1 MNLPHYYIDLVGYG
15 ILALFGIAF
24 LYQINVYLRVFYGIV
39 RYKRKPGKH
48 IHPISVIIS
57 ARNEAENLKVNL
69 KAILE
74 QDHKNYEVI
83 VVNDCSTD
91 TTDDVLGEYLK
102 TYKHLRVTSI
112 APDRKFTHGKKLAL
126 TVGIKAAVNEWL
138 VFIDADCA
146 PVSEKWLT
154 RLQEN
159 FSKNTEIVLGYGGYQ
174 QQKGLLNAYIRY
186 DTLFIAMQYMGRAIL
201 GKPYMGVGRNLAY
214 RKSLFFENKGFA
226 THYNLLSGDDDL
238 FVNETATRANTAV
251 EFRPESHTLSVPK
264 RSWPEWF
271 AQKKRHFTT
280 AGRYKA
286 ADYFNLGLEPLIRFL
301 FYFTFCYLL
310 ALNIFIIPVLVAFGV
325 RLIVQLVVVKKI
337 MNRFSVRRVLFWYFM
352 FDLISLFINFILYLS
367 SLFRRRK
374 TRWK

>member
-1 MNLPHYYIDLVGYG
+1 MVFPLHYIDLVGYG
-15 ILALFGIAF
+15 ILALFAFAF
-24 LYQINVYLRVFYGIV
+24 LHQVIMYLRVFSGV
-39 RYKRKPGKH
+39 ARYKRRPGKH
-48 IHPISVIIS
+48 AEAVSVIIS
-57 ARNEAENLKVNL
+57 ARNEAENLKNNL
-69 KAILE
+69 KAVLE

-91 TTDDVLGEYLK
+91 STDDVLGEYLK

-112 APDRKFTHGKKLAL
+112 APDKKFTHGKKLAL

-138 VFIDADCA
+138 VFIDADCV
-146 PVSEKWLT
+146 PVSDKWLS

-159 FSKNTEIVLGYGGYQ
+159 FSKKTDIVLGYGGYMQ
-174 QQKGLLNAYIRY
+174 RKGFLNAYIRY
-186 DTLFIAMQYMGRAIL
+186 DTLFIAMQYLGRAAL

-214 RKSLFFENKGFA
+214 RKSLFFKNKGFA

-238 FVNETATRANTAV
+238 FVNETATRSNTAI
-251 EFRPESHTLSVPK
+251 EFHPESHTLSVPK
-264 RSWPEWF
+264 QTWEEWF
-271 AQKKRHFTT
+271 AQKRRHFTT

-286 ADYFNLGLEPLIRFL
+286 KDYFNLGLEPLTRLL

-310 ALNIFIIPVLVAFGV
+310 ALKLFFIPVLVAFGV
-325 RLIVQLVVVKKI
+325 RLVIQLVILKMS
-337 MNRFSVRRVLFWYFM
+337 MNRLSVRGVFFRYIL